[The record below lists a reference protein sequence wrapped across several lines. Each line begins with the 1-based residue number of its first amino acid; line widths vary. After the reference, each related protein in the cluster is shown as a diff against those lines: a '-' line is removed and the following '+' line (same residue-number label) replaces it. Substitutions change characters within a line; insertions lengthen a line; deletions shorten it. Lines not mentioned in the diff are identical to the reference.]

1 MQIKI
6 FNTLNNKLTPLPSK
20 KELKLFVCGPTVY
33 DYSHI
38 GHARTYIFFDWFTKF
53 LKQNGY
59 KITYVQ
65 NITDVDDKII
75 SRAASENQNPL
86 NLSKKFAKIYLKNMK
101 DLGVNSVNVYAYA
114 TKFIPQIED
123 QVQRLIQKGFAYKIE
138 GDGYYFNIKKFKDYG
153 KLSKRKAESAEDAV
167 SRIDDSNKK
176 INKGDFCLWKFPDEQ
191 KQEKLKNIS
200 KSKKFIIL
208 DYEPLWKT
216 SLGWGRPGWHIED
229 TAISEYYFGLQYD
242 LHGGGMDLKFPHHEA
257 EIAQAESLSGKKP
270 FVKIWMHTGQLM
282 VNGQKMSKSLGNF
295 ITIDDFLKKYKPIVL
310 RFLVLN
316 HHWHSPLNYN
326 EETIQTSIGGL
337 QNIFEFLEKIKLILK
352 SKNFGQKIF
361 LLSSFEKKFKN
372 ALFLDLNTS
381 LAIAVL
387 FETINEAN
395 KNLNLLNKKSLSD
408 IYNFIKKCLNILTLD
423 IKEPKIP
430 LEIQALIKQREKLR
444 ANKQFM
450 QADDLRNKI
459 LSLGYNIED
468 TKNGAIIFP
477 KNLWIQK

>member
-1 MQIKI
+1 MRVKI
-6 FNTLNNKLTPLPSK
+6 FNTLNDKLTPLLPK

-38 GHARTYIFFDWFTKF
+38 GHARTYIFFDWFVKF
-53 LKQNGY
+53 LRYLGY
-59 KITYVQ
+59 KITYLQ

-75 SRAASENQNPL
+75 NRALSENQNPL
-86 NLSKKFAKIYLKNMK
+86 SLSKKFAKIYLKNMK
-101 DLGVNSVNVYAYA
+101 DLGIDSVNIYAYA

-123 QVQRLIQKGFAYKIE
+123 QVKRLIQKGFAYKIE

-153 KLSKRKAESAEDAV
+153 KLSKRTVESAEDAV

-176 INKGDFCLWKFPDEQ
+176 INKGDFCLWKFPNKE

-200 KSKKFIIL
+200 KAKKFIIL

-310 RFLVLN
+310 RFLVLS
-316 HHWHSPLNYN
+316 HHWRSPLNYK
-326 EETIQTSIGGL
+326 EDILQTAIGAL
-337 QNIFEFLEKIKLILK
+337 EDIFKFLEKIKLILK
-352 SKNFGQKIF
+352 LKKFGKKNFS
-361 LLSSFEKKFKN
+361 LTSFEKKFKN
-372 ALFLDLNTS
+372 ALSLDLNTS

-395 KNLNLLNKKSLSD
+395 KNLDLLNAKSILN
-408 IYNFIKKCLNILTLD
+408 IYNFIQKCLNILTLD
-423 IKEPKIP
+423 MPKPKIP
-430 LEIQALIKQREKLR
+430 LKIQALIKQREKLR
-444 ANKQFM
+444 RNKQFV
-450 QADDLRNKI
+450 QADILRNKI
-459 LSLGYNIED
+459 NALGYEIED
-468 TKNGAIIFP
+468 TKWGPLVFS
-477 KNLWIQK
+477 KKLWIQK

>member
-6 FNTLNNKLTPLPSK
+6 FNTLNDKLTSLPSK

-38 GHARTYIFFDWFTKF
+38 GHARTYIFFDWFAKF

-75 SRAASENQNPL
+75 SRAASESQNPL
-86 NLSKKFAKIYLKNMK
+86 NLSRKFAKIYLKNMK
-101 DLGVNSVNVYAYA
+101 DLGINSVNVYAYA
-114 TKFIPQIED
+114 TKFIPQIEN
-123 QVQRLIQKGFAYKIE
+123 QVKRLIQKGFAYKIE

-153 KLSKRKAESAEDAV
+153 KLSKRKVESAEDAV

-176 INKGDFCLWKFPDEQ
+176 INKGDFCLWKFPDQQ

-200 KSKKFIIL
+200 KTKKFIIL

-229 TAISEYYFGLQYD
+229 TAISEYYFGFQYD

-295 ITIDDFLKKYKPIVL
+295 ITIEEFLKKYKPIVL
-310 RFLVLN
+310 RFLILN

-326 EETIQTSIGGL
+326 EESIQASIGGL

-352 SKNFGQKIF
+352 SKNFGQKNF
-361 LLSSFEKKFKN
+361 LLSPFEKKFKN

-395 KNLNLLNKKSLSD
+395 KNLNLLNKKSVLD
-408 IYNFIKKCLNILTLD
+408 IYNFIKKCLNVLTLD

-468 TKNGAIIFP
+468 TKNGVIIFP
-477 KNLWIQK
+477 KNLWTQK